1 MNPTAPKVM
10 LSAEGFT
17 ARADLLER
25 AEAKA
30 TKLRRH
36 EHPRVGHVRL
46 HVRLETPRN
55 DTKRFAVSATAETR
69 GPDLVA
75 HSTAVKPETAI
86 NAVFTKLERGI
97 AAATGE
103 RKHGRQKLAAVTKFP
118 PNTAG

>member
-1 MNPTAPKVM
+1 MKPTEPKVI

-17 ARADLLER
+17 ARPTLLEH

-46 HVRLETPRN
+46 HIRLETPRN
-55 DTKRFAVSATAETR
+55 GTKRFAVAATAETR

-75 HSTAVKPETAI
+75 HSVAAKPETAL
-86 NAVFTKLERGI
+86 NAVFAKLERGI
-97 AAATGE
+97 AAAAGE
-103 RKHGRQKLAAVTKFP
+103 RKHRRQKLAPIVKF
-118 PNTAG
+118 AASDES